1 MSFPRDPRL
10 VMSRS
15 FDTPTPTQ
23 TPRRTPTPTQRSLAI
38 RPPSSISSSESA
50 SVFGTSSPGSSSVSS
65 PPPLPE
71 LERPSLPPLRSHLE
85 ATFNSPDSDLRLPT
99 IRAPYPASDPGPYIA
114 SVPAPSRR
122 PKVSAEDR
130 YPPPPARSVWPPPPE
145 ERYPPPP
152 APSDWP
158 PPPPASRGTVLESA
172 VPEEPSHPIAGPS
185 TYPVFRFSPQ
195 ALATPPKF
203 RLHPHPLPRLRS
215 RSTSRSRYPPIP
227 LKRSPT
233 FPYLKPSLSPS
244 PHPMADN
251 DHEPAA
257 TQQAD
262 APDNGSSPDEAIS
275 AALAV
280 DKSKIPRPY
289 KCPVCSR
296 AFYRLEHQTR
306 HIRTHTGEKPHM
318 CTHPGC
324 EKRFSRSDELTR
336 HARIHTNPQK
346 RGKQKAKSNPNSDN
360 EMDGHENT
368 FIPSTSRR
376 GSPTFQSQR
385 TPPSPGYGHPGTGH
399 MVMPH
404 GQYMQGV
411 TGLPAQAPLGQ
422 PTEMNALSMIAAD
435 ELYELERAEALR
447 RHEFEIRHREMLLNR
462 GRSKSAGTSP
472 VQTPYMS
479 AIGGNGMS
487 VPHIGQGLGAPAI
500 GSVQQGGYFSMP
512 GTALGM
518 TPAVGAPQMGYG
530 FSNERGGSIG
540 MGMRTVPSTF
550 NSFEVGCTNAP
561 PTCNHEECA
570 RSYREQSSYRQ
581 TPIVPLTQMHSRN
594 ASSHD
599 DLAKLRRG
607 PGSMSMMEHRNSLLE
622 QRAVVMDRNANS
634 TGPNR
639 MMPGSMMEA
648 RGQAAFLD
656 SRSPPSTGSP
666 ESFDEHGVDSVPS
679 RAPSPGH
686 VQDRRASHRAHPYAH
701 GGHHYGYNS
710 NTAATVKTEMF
721 APAFPASGKQ
731 VENKQQ
737 SRTRVEDILNPS
749 SGSRVNLNVNTNP
762 DRTLPPLPTPA
773 SSSVGSNNNVPF
785 QGQNAAGQGQ
795 ASFTAYRSP
804 AFGYITAPTSEAS
817 SPMHSRPAS
826 PTHAYHPHS
835 YHGHSP
841 HSHLVHSVRAAFE
854 MTPIKPSGNDT
865 WYAGSG
871 SGSGNASGTGTS
883 AVSQP
888 ESRSLSPVPTLA
900 PLQNRAS
907 QQVTLPSLARF
918 SVDGPEGDMEMR

>member
-1 MSFPRDPRL
+1 MLRE
-10 VMSRS
+10 VV
-15 FDTPTPTQ
+15 TQ
-23 TPRRTPTPTQRSLAI
+23 
-38 RPPSSISSSESA
+38 
-50 SVFGTSSPGSSSVSS
+50 
-65 PPPLPE
+65 
-71 LERPSLPPLRSHLE
+71 
-85 ATFNSPDSDLRLPT
+85 
-99 IRAPYPASDPGPYIA
+99 
-114 SVPAPSRR
+114 
-122 PKVSAEDR
+122 
-130 YPPPPARSVWPPPPE
+130 
-145 ERYPPPP
+145 
-152 APSDWP
+152 PSD
-158 PPPPASRGTVLESA
+158 T
-172 VPEEPSHPIAGPS
+172 
-185 TYPVFRFSPQ
+185 
-195 ALATPPKF
+195 
-203 RLHPHPLPRLRS
+203 
-215 RSTSRSRYPPIP
+215 
-227 LKRSPT
+227 
-233 FPYLKPSLSPS
+233 
-244 PHPMADN
+244 
-251 DHEPAA
+251 
-257 TQQAD
+257 
-262 APDNGSSPDEAIS
+262 PDNGSSPDETIS
-275 AALAV
+275 SALAV

-360 EMDGHENT
+360 EMDGHENS

-385 TPPSPGYGHPGTGH
+385 TPPSPGYGHPGAGH

-404 GQYMQGV
+404 GTQYMQGV
-411 TGLPAQAPLGQ
+411 SGLPAQAPLGQ

-500 GSVQQGGYFSMP
+500 GGVQQGGYFSMP

-530 FSNERGGSIG
+530 FSNERAGSIG
-540 MGMRTVPSTF
+540 MNMRTVPNTF
-550 NSFEVGCTNAP
+550 GSFDVGCANVP
-561 PTCNHEECA
+561 PTCSHEECA
-570 RSYREQSSYRQ
+570 RSYRDQSYRQ
-581 TPIVPLTQMHSRN
+581 ASIVPLTQMHSRN

-599 DLAKLRRG
+599 DLVKLRRG
-607 PGSMSMMEHRNSLLE
+607 PGSMTAMMEQRTNLLE
-622 QRAVVMDRNANS
+622 QRAAQMDRTNS

-639 MMPGSMMEA
+639 MMPGTMMDA

-666 ESFDEHGVDSVPS
+666 ESFDEHGIDSVPS

-701 GGHHYGYNS
+701 GGHHYGYNANS
-710 NTAATVKTEMF
+710 VATVKTEMF
-721 APAFPASGKQ
+721 APSFPMSGKPT
-731 VENKQQ
+731 ENKQ
-737 SRTRVEDILNPS
+737 SRNRVEDILNPS

-773 SSSVGSNNNVPF
+773 SSSVGSSNNVSF
-785 QGQNAAGQGQ
+785 QGQNAPSQ

-804 AFGYITAPTSEAS
+804 AFGYITAPTSEAN

-835 YHGHSP
+835 FGQSP
-841 HSHLVHSVRAAFE
+841 HSHLAHSVRAAFE
-854 MTPIKPSGNDT
+854 MTPIKPGGNDT
-865 WYAGSG
+865 WYTGSG

-883 AVSQP
+883 G
-888 ESRSLSPVPTLA
+888 
-900 PLQNRAS
+900 NRAS

-918 SVDGPEGDMEMR
+918 SVDGPEGDMEMRTT

>member
-1 MSFPRDPRL
+1 
-10 VMSRS
+10 MSRPTN
-15 FDTPTPTQ
+15 TPTPTQ
-23 TPRRTPTPTQRSLAI
+23 TPRRTPTPTQRSLSSV
-38 RPPSSISSSESA
+38 RPPSSIASSDSV
-50 SVFGTSSPGSSSVSS
+50 SVFGTSPPASSSSVSS

-71 LERPSLPPLRSHLE
+71 FERPSLPPLRDHLQGLLN
-85 ATFNSPDSDLRLPT
+85 APDSDLRLPPP
-99 IRAPYPASDPGPYIA
+99 RYPASDPGPYVA
-114 SVPAPSRR
+114 SARLAQRRPRVPA
-122 PKVSAEDR
+122 DTR
-130 YPPPPARSVWPPPPE
+130 YPPAPEPSVWPPPAAVH
-145 ERYPPPP
+145 YPPPP
-152 APSDWP
+152 VASDWP

-172 VPEEPSHPIAGPS
+172 VPEEPGYPIAGPS
-185 TYPVFRFSPQ
+185 SYPAFRFSPQ
-195 ALATPPKF
+195 ALSTPPKF

-215 RSTSRSRYPPIP
+215 RSTSRTRYPPIP
-227 LKRSPT
+227 TKRSPT
-233 FPYLKPSLSPS
+233 FPYPKHSLSPS
-244 PHPMADN
+244 PHPMADPEV
-251 DHEPAA
+251 EPTA
-257 TQQAD
+257 TQLTD
-262 APDNGSSPDEAIS
+262 GPDNGSPPDDALTA

-360 EMDGHENT
+360 EMEPLEST
-368 FIPSTSRR
+368 FVPSTSRR

-385 TPPSPGYGHPGTGH
+385 TPPSPGYGHPNSSH
-399 MVMPH
+399 MVMSH
-404 GQYMQGV
+404 GVNPYMQTVG
-411 TGLPAQAPLGQ
+411 GLPAQAPLGQ
-422 PTEMNALSMIAAD
+422 STEMNALSMIAAD
-435 ELYELERAEALR
+435 ELYELERTEAMR

-500 GSVQQGGYFSMP
+500 GGAQQGGYFSMP

-518 TPAVGAPQMGYG
+518 TPTMGAPQMGYG

-540 MGMRTVPSTF
+540 LGMRTVPGAYG
-550 NSFEVGCTNAP
+550 SFEVGCTTAP
-561 PTCNHEECA
+561 PTCSHEECA
-570 RSYREQSSYRQ
+570 RLYREQSYRQ

-594 ASSHD
+594 AASHD

-622 QRAVVMDRNANS
+622 QRAVTMDRNANAAA
-634 TGPNR
+634 TTR
-639 MMPGSMMEA
+639 MMPSTMMDP

-666 ESFDEHGVDSVPS
+666 ESFDEHGIENIPS

-701 GGHHYGYNS
+701 GHHYGYNA
-710 NTAATVKTEMF
+710 NAATTVKTEMF
-721 APAFPASGKQ
+721 APAFTAGGKPT
-731 VENKQQ
+731 ESKQ
-737 SRTRVEDILNPS
+737 SRNRVEDILNPS
-749 SGSRVNLNVNTNP
+749 SGSRANLNVNTNS

-773 SSSVGSNNNVPF
+773 SSSVGSTNNASF
-785 QGQNAAGQGQ
+785 QAATGQ
-795 ASFTAYRSP
+795 ASFTTYRSP

-835 YHGHSP
+835 YHAHSP
-841 HSHLVHSVRAAFE
+841 HSHLAHSVRAAFE
-854 MTPIKPSGNDT
+854 MTPIKPSGNEA

-871 SGSGNASGTGTS
+871 NGSGAGTS

-888 ESRSLSPVPTLA
+888 ESRSHSPVPTLP

-918 SVDGPEGDMEMR
+918 SVDGPEGDMDMRTA

>member
-1 MSFPRDPRL
+1 MYQRDPRL
-10 VMSRS
+10 MMSRPT
-15 FDTPTPTQ
+15 DTPTPTQ
-23 TPRRTPTPTQRSLAI
+23 TPRRTPTPTQRSL
-38 RPPSSISSSESA
+38 SSIRLSSSSVASSDSA
-50 SVFGTSSPGSSSVSS
+50 SVFGTSSPGSSSSVSS
-65 PPPLPE
+65 PPLPE
-71 LERPSLPPLRSHLE
+71 FERPNLPPLRDHLE
-85 ATFNSPDSDLRLPT
+85 ATFLNAPDSDLHLPT
-99 IRAPYPASDPGPYIA
+99 IRLAPRYAASDPGPHVA
-114 SVPAPSRR
+114 SARLPPRR
-122 PKVSAEDR
+122 PKV
-130 YPPPPARSVWPPPPE
+130 PADT
-145 ERYPPPP
+145 RYPPPP
-152 APSDWP
+152 APSVWPPPAEARYPPPPVASDWP
-158 PPPPASRGTVLESA
+158 PPPPASRGTVLEPA
-172 VPEEPSHPIAGPS
+172 VPEEPSYPIAGPS
-185 TYPVFRFSPQ
+185 TYPAFRFPPQ

-215 RSTSRSRYPPIP
+215 RSASRTRYPPIAI
-227 LKRSPT
+227 KRSPT
-233 FPYLKPSLSPS
+233 FPYPKLSLSPS
-244 PHPMADN
+244 PHPMADPVEPAP
-251 DHEPAA
+251 EPAA
-257 TQQAD
+257 TQPTD
-262 APDNGSSPDEAIS
+262 GPDNGSPPDDAIS

-360 EMDGHENT
+360 EMEMLESS

-385 TPPSPGYGHPGTGH
+385 TPPSPGYVHPN
-399 MVMPH
+399 MAMSN
-404 GQYMQGV
+404 YMQGV

-422 PTEMNALSMIAAD
+422 STEMNALSMIAAD

-500 GSVQQGGYFSMP
+500 GGAQQGGYFSMP

-540 MGMRTVPSTF
+540 MGMRTVPGAY
-550 NSFEVGCTNAP
+550 NSFEVGCTTAP
-561 PTCNHEECA
+561 PTCSHDECA
-570 RSYREQSSYRQ
+570 RSFREQTYRQ

-594 ASSHD
+594 AASHD

-607 PGSMSMMEHRNSLLE
+607 PGSISMMEHRNSLLE
-622 QRAVVMDRNANS
+622 QRAAMMDRNNS
-634 TGPNR
+634 TSTTR
-639 MMPGSMMEA
+639 MMPGTMIEA

-666 ESFDEHGVDSVPS
+666 ESFDEHGIENAPS

-686 VQDRRASHRAHPYAH
+686 VQDRRASYRAHPYAH
-701 GGHHYGYNS
+701 GHHYGYNT

-721 APAFPASGKQ
+721 APAFSAGKPA
-731 VENKQQ
+731 ENKQ
-737 SRTRVEDILNPS
+737 SRNRVEDILNPS
-749 SGSRVNLNVNTNP
+749 SGSRTNLNVNTNS

-773 SSSVGSNNNVPF
+773 SSSVGSNNASYP
-785 QGQNAAGQGQ
+785 GGTSQ

-817 SPMHSRPAS
+817 SPIHSRPAS

-835 YHGHSP
+835 YHAHSP

-854 MTPIKPSGNDT
+854 MTPIKPSGNDA
-865 WYAGSG
+865 WYAG
-871 SGSGNASGTGTS
+871 GSGNGNGSGTGTS

-888 ESRSLSPVPTLA
+888 ESRSLSPVPTLP

-918 SVDGPEGDMEMR
+918 SVDGPEGAMDMRTS